1 MKPPDR
7 ARLAEAFRFALD
19 AHAEQTRKGSDVP
32 YASHLLQVAGLVLEH
47 GGDATLAA
55 AGVLHDAVEDCA
67 AIDLSMLHANFGE
80 EVARIVAACTDLLPG
95 DRADAKGDWL
105 SRKQRYLARLR
116 EADVRTRLVAAC
128 DKLHNLR
135 SLVADLRAEGVGTL
149 ARFRASPAQ
158 TRWYFEAAREALCG
172 DLPQRLVDELDR
184 LLDELELFVPHA
196 GAEPEP
202 GSEA

>member
-19 AHAEQTRKGSDVP
+19 AHAEQTRKGSEVP

-67 AIDLSMLHANFGE
+67 AIDLATLHAHFGE
-80 EVARIVAACTDLLPG
+80 EVARIVELCTDLLPG
-95 DRADAKGDWL
+95 DRPGAKGDWL
-105 SRKQRYLARLR
+105 SRKQGYLLRLR
-116 EADVRTRLVAAC
+116 DADARTRLVAAC

-135 SLVADLRAEGVGTL
+135 CVVADLRADGVETL
-149 ARFRASPAQ
+149 ARFRATPAQ
-158 TRWYFEAAREALCG
+158 TRWYFEAAREALCD
-172 DLPQRLVDELDR
+172 DLPGRLVDELDR
-184 LLDELELFVPHA
+184 LLDALQAFVPEA
-196 GAEPEP
+196 TAEPSPER
-202 GSEA
+202 

>member
-19 AHAEQTRKGSDVP
+19 AHAEQTRKGSEVP

-67 AIDLSMLHANFGE
+67 EIDLATLRLHFGE
-80 EVARIVAACTDLLPG
+80 EVARIVEACTDLLPG
-95 DRADAKGDWL
+95 DRAGAKGEWL
-105 SRKQRYLARLR
+105 PRKQGYLRRLR
-116 EADVRTRLVAAC
+116 DTDPRTRLVAAC

-135 SLVADLRAEGVGTL
+135 CVVADLRAEGVGTL
-149 ARFRASPAQ
+149 ERFRATPAQ
-158 TRWYFEAAREALCG
+158 TRWYFEAARELLCD
-172 DLPQRLVDELDR
+172 DLPPRLVDELDR
-184 LLDELELFVPHA
+184 LLAELQAFVP
-196 GAEPEP
+196 
-202 GSEA
+202 EAFEAPR